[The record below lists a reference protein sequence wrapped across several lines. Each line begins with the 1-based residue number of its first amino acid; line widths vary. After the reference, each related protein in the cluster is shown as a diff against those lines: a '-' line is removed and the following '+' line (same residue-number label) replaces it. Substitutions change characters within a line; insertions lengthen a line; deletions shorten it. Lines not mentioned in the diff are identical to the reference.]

1 MDDGATEQERYLG
14 KGEFDNVIDGD
25 YFSVRIG
32 WGKEIFETLME
43 ITRGWVFGYVWNAK
57 ALGVEKSV

>member
-1 MDDGATEQERYLG
+1 M
-14 KGEFDNVIDGD
+14 IDGD

-43 ITRGWVFGYVWNAK
+43 MTRGWVFGYVWNAK